1 MANGSSIG
9 ILAKVHVFRGSNTDC
24 ILFKRGMFAAG
35 KHIRSVYAYTLLLV
49 MAMQWLAGNMYLKVT
64 YLIESTT
71 EMSDTEQAIANDI
84 KDQFGFDTQ
93 VNLIDASDM
102 KFINGLGY
110 AAPFVHA
117 LEVDGSMN
125 TFTLSASESEYQRV
139 EMVIKNSDEMQ
150 HEQKNKI
157 CLEKLFSQ
165 FCIGE
170 SLLAKND
177 NADVIAENNFSVISL
192 DHIFDHLDPSPPP
205 KLT

>member
-1 MANGSSIG
+1 
-9 ILAKVHVFRGSNTDC
+9 
-24 ILFKRGMFAAG
+24 MFAAG